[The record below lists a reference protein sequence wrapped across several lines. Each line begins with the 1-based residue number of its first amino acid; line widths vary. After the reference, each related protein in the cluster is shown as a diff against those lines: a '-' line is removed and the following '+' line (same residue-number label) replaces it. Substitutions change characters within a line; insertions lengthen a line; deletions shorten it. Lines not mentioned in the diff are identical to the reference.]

1 MIYNEKY
8 ETMDIDEK
16 KELQL
21 RRLQKIVKTAYE
33 KVPFYKKKFD
43 DAGVKPE
50 DIKTLKDIEKIP
62 FTTKADLREAYPFGM
77 FAVDEEEIV
86 EIHTTSG
93 TTGKPTVTGYTKKDI
108 GIWQEIIARAIVMA
122 GGGKKDIIQNG
133 YGYGL
138 FTGGLGVHHG
148 GYKLGAIVVPM
159 SSGNTKRQ
167 LEIMSDF
174 QTTILTCTPSYAM
187 YLAESLE
194 KIGLTKKDISLKTGI
209 FGAEM
214 WTSEMRDK
222 LEEKLG
228 IDALNIYGLTELTGP
243 GVAMECLEKSGLH
256 ISDDH
261 FYPEIIDP
269 KTKKSLNEGE
279 KGELVL
285 TTLTK
290 EGMPVIRFRTKD
302 LTSINWNKCKC
313 GRTTPRISRIS
324 GRSDDMLKVRGVIVF
339 PSQIESAILKIEGLT
354 PNYQI
359 IITRPEFLDEIDIL
373 VEATPALFSDEMKE
387 MEEIEIKIANEIK
400 KEIGLR
406 VNLQIVESE
415 SLPRSEGKA
424 VRVIDKRNLEN

>member
-8 ETMDIDEK
+8 ETMDIGEK

-43 DAGVKPE
+43 DAKVKPE
-50 DIKTLKDIEKIP
+50 DIKNLKDIEKIP
-62 FTTKADLREAYPFGM
+62 FTTKTDLREAYPFGM

-138 FTGGLGVHHG
+138 FTGGLGIHHG

-194 KIGLTKKDISLKTGI
+194 KVGLTKNDISLKTGI

-243 GVAMECLEKSGLH
+243 GVGMECLEKSGLH

-302 LTSINWNKCKC
+302 LTSINWDKCKC

-324 GRSDDMLKVRGVIVF
+324 GRSDDMLKIRGVIVF

-354 PNYQI
+354 SNYQI